1 MMKRKKWTK
10 DEEQKIV
17 QFERERVSA
26 SDMAVYFGVFAVD
39 MLKKIHELKL
49 RKGDNMAVKSIV
61 RDRNFY
67 DIKRGNMFYIY
78 RNTEDPETETGSEQ
92 RCGRPAIIVSNDIGN
107 HESSVVEVV
116 YITTKPKADLPTHVI
131 INSSRF
137 ESAAL
142 CEQITTVDKSRIGD
156 YAGTLSADEMAAVDK
171 ALAVSLGI
179 NIDTNESSDLLRIK
193 DDEILQLKAEL
204 DHCKSIISNVEKTKN
219 ASYESNENFLTVKTE
234 RDTYLGLYNKLLER
248 VLNGGVQKGEV

>member
-1 MMKRKKWTK
+1 MKRKKWTK

-17 QFERERVSA
+17 QFEREHVSA
-26 SDMAVYFGVFAVD
+26 SDMATYFGVSAAD
-39 MLKKIHELKL
+39 MLKKIHEIKL
-49 RKGDNMAVKSIV
+49 RKGDDMAVKPIV
-61 RDRNFY
+61 RDQNFY
-67 DIKRGNMFYIY
+67 DIKRGKMFYIY

-131 INSSRF
+131 INSSRY
-137 ESAAL
+137 ESIAL
-142 CEQITTVDKSRIGD
+142 CEQITTVDKSHIGD

-171 ALAVSLGI
+171 ALAISLGI
-179 NIDTNESSDLLRIK
+179 DIGTNESSDIVRVK

-204 DHCKSIISNVEKTKN
+204 DHCKSIIRDVEKAEDMYREN
-219 ASYESNENFLTVKTE
+219 NENFLTVKTE
-234 RDTYLGLYNKLLER
+234 RDTYLGLYNKLLEY
-248 VLNGGVQKGEV
+248 VLNGGMQKGEV